1 MRVEKITYYKS
12 KVYVQFDEIRVELN
26 QEVFKKNILL
36 VGNEYSEDEIK
47 VIQDVNEKFQIRR
60 TIKNLIQRRE
70 HSKKEIIDKLKTKK
84 YSIKNINEEV
94 EEFLKLG
101 LIDDNRFAKMFT
113 ENRINF
119 KKKSPKSI
127 AYELMIKGINKEQIS
142 ENLKN
147 INEEIIRENALNI
160 GIKKLYTLEKFTK
173 NDKLMKI
180 RNHLLYKGF
189 SIEVVNF
196 VLTKLKGK

>member
-1 MRVEKITYYKS
+1 MRIEKITYYKS
-12 KVYVQFDEIRVELN
+12 KVYVHFDEIKIELN

-47 VIQDVNEKFQIRR
+47 VIKDVNEKFQIRK
-60 TIKNLIQRRE
+60 TITNLIQRRE
-70 HSKKEIIDKLKTKK
+70 HSKKEIIDKLKAKK
-84 YSIKNINEEV
+84 HSIKNIIEEV
-94 EEFLKLG
+94 EEFVKLE

-127 AYELMIKGINKEQIS
+127 AYELMKRGINQEQIS
-142 ENLKN
+142 ENIKN
-147 INEEIIRENALNI
+147 INEEIIRENALNY
-160 GIKKLYTLEKFTK
+160 GFKKLYTLEIFSE

-189 SIEVVNF
+189 SVEVINY